1 MNKTRIESIKVLIDN
16 IKRKGLVALVVTSD
30 GEKVTR
36 RSNKIAEYLDAL
48 KEHLNGKLTYY
59 MVPTVYMELDEMPQ
73 TLNGKTDL
81 RNLPEPVLI
90 TEYVAP
96 GLYAMFFDVLDVEK
110 DRGLEELL

>member
-1 MNKTRIESIKVLIDN
+1 
-16 IKRKGLVALVVTSD
+16 
-30 GEKVTR
+30 
-36 RSNKIAEYLDAL
+36 
-48 KEHLNGKLTYY
+48 

-96 GLYAMFFDVLDVEK
+96 ENDIEAFFADALQ
-110 DRGLEELL
+110 RFYLLIRLELQITSLK